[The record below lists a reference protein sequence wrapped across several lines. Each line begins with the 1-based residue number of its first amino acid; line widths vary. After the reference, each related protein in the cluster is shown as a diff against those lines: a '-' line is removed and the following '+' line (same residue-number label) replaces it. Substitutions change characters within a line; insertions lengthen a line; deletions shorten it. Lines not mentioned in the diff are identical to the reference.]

1 MRIQRLAVVCS
12 LSTACAAA
20 RGHSALPLPSA
31 RAVGAF
37 AAKLALAGRSTYTG
51 ALHLEATTRDSLRG
65 SLHLTS
71 PLNVDAVVSGMIRR
85 DSLILAGSYTAANG
99 CAGELRASLAMPTD
113 RAGDGPFQL
122 ADKCAGTLNGV
133 MTVTR

>member
-1 MRIQRLAVVCS
+1 MRLQLLVVAFV
-12 LSTACAAA
+12 LPTACSAI
-20 RGHSALPLPSA
+20 RGHSTATPPSA

-37 AAKLALAGRSTYTG
+37 AAKLALTGRSTYTG

-71 PLNVDAVVSGMIRR
+71 PVNVDAVVSGVVRR
-85 DSLILAGSYTAANG
+85 DSLMLTGSYTAANG

-113 RAGDGPFQL
+113 HAGDGPFQL
-122 ADKCAGTLNGV
+122 ADKCAGTLSGI